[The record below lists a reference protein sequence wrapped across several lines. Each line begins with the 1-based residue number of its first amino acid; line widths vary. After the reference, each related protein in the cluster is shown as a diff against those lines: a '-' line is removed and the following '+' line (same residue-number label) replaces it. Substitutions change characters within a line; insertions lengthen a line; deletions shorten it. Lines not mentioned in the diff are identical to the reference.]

1 MGWWL
6 FTLQFRRFDRRLKG
20 GDERRVG
27 GGERW
32 RIDRESVAQIIISEG
47 QCEAEQLTAPF

>member
-1 MGWWL
+1 MMN
-6 FTLQFRRFDRRLKG
+6 G
-20 GDERRVG
+20 GSEEEG

-47 QCEAEQLTAPF
+47 QSEAEQLTAAF